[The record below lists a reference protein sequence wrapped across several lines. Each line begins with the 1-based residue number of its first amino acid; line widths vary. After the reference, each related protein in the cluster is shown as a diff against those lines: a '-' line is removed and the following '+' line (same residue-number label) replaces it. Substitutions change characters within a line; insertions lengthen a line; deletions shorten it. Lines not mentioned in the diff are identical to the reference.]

1 MAEPTIHSPLAPVLV
16 GLMRA
21 AGGDVDAFC
30 RRLGLPA
37 DIEGRLDIE
46 IEVPTLR
53 ALFEEAA
60 RVTGDPH
67 ITLHL
72 ATAHR
77 RGDYGVL
84 ELASCNAPN
93 LGEALRRL
101 TRYVHLVNPTAT
113 FNLTV
118 DGRTARLDH
127 SLHGRRPDQGRY
139 MHEFNL
145 GLIVHIGRLHCA
157 GEWRLDRVWFAHAEP
172 ESTAELIRFFGTEKI
187 TFNRATNGFA
197 FPAALLE
204 LALTSADATLL
215 PILDRHAHLL
225 LPKHTAA
232 PTDLVAT
239 LRERIR
245 ASLGQGE
252 AAAPKLARALGMSS
266 RTLQRRLT
274 ELGISYQAVLDEV
287 RHELA
292 LHYLEDPK
300 LRLSEV
306 AFLLGYSEFRAFLR
320 AFKRW
325 TGTTPG
331 NVRARPLAG

>member
-1 MAEPTIHSPLAPVLV
+1 VATIHSPLAPALV
-16 GLMRA
+16 GMIRA
-21 AGGDVDAFC
+21 AGGDAGDLC
-30 RRLGLPA
+30 RRLGLPE

-46 IEVPTLR
+46 LEVPNLQ
-53 ALFEEAA
+53 ALFAEAA
-60 RVTGDPH
+60 RIIQDPH
-67 ITLHL
+67 IGLHL
-72 ATAHR
+72 AMVHK

-101 TRYVHLVNPTAT
+101 IRYIHLVNRTAT
-113 FNLTV
+113 FSLSVN
-118 DGRTARLDH
+118 GKWARLDH
-127 SLHGRRPDQGRY
+127 TLHGRRPNQGPY

-145 GLIVHIGRLHCA
+145 GMIVHVGRLHCA
-157 GEWRLDRVWFAHAEP
+157 GEWRLERVWFAHERP
-172 ESTAELIRFFGTEKI
+172 ESVEELVRFFRTDKLSFG
-187 TFNRATNGFA
+187 ASSNGFA
-197 FPAALLE
+197 FAAPLLE
-204 LALTSADATLL
+204 MALTSADATLL

-225 LPKHTAA
+225 LPKHSAA
-232 PTDLVAT
+232 PSDLVAS

-245 ASLGQGE
+245 ASLADGE
-252 AAAPKLARALGMSS
+252 AAAPRLARALGMSS

-274 ELGISYQAVLDEV
+274 ELGTSFQAILDEV

-331 NVRARPLAG
+331 NLRARGVA